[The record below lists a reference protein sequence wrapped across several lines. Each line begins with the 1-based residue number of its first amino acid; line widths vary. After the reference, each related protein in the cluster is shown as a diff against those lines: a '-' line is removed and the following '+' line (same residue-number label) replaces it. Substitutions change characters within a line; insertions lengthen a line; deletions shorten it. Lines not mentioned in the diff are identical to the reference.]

1 METFSA
7 SRAARIMSCSASGDL
22 DNAIPHWQPPVE
34 DPNADTAASRGTRM
48 HEVLAEVETLSPR
61 EMAAFGKAI
70 EYIAEVRASRR
81 FTTLIE
87 QHEVAVWLTQPA
99 GTTADLVLYTQDEM
113 HILDFKWG
121 RIPVEVVDNRQ
132 LLYYAATYAKY
143 APKASEVVLHIVQ
156 PNADLFTS
164 WVVDTVTLAEFMRE
178 AIAAQ
183 DSLLAG
189 QLVFSPGD
197 HCQFCPANPH
207 SRAAK
212 GTPMCP
218 AMMQVLYPAPFDEAA
233 LLADES

>member
-1 METFSA
+1 
-7 SRAARIMSCSASGDL
+7 
-22 DNAIPHWQPPVE
+22 
-34 DPNADTAASRGTRM
+34 
-48 HEVLAEVETLSPR
+48 
-61 EMAAFGKAI
+61 
-70 EYIAEVRASRR
+70 
-81 FTTLIE
+81 
-87 QHEVAVWLTQPA
+87 
-99 GTTADLVLYTQDEM
+99 
-113 HILDFKWG
+113 
-121 RIPVEVVDNRQ
+121 
-132 LLYYAATYAKY
+132 
-143 APKASEVVLHIVQ
+143 
-156 PNADLFTS
+156 
-164 WVVDTVTLAEFMRE
+164 VTLAEFMRE